1 MGTDRGKEDSLLDGL
16 LEVQRAIVAQRALHE
31 VLDVIVGCAQRLI
44 RADVVVLRLRDPSQP
59 GRTSV
64 VASQGASHAL
74 LARAPRGEG
83 GDVGA
88 QARAKGE
95 LVAQEGGESELSP
108 WEWVAEGLRVGMA
121 APVRENGEVAGSL
134 GVASRDPRRRFS
146 QDDRRALGSLAEHA
160 TLALNQARAL
170 DDLAHQVFHDPLTG
184 LANRALFIDRA
195 KHALARVERTGLPV
209 GVLVIDLDEF
219 HAINDSIGHRLGDAL
234 LSEVGARLSG
244 ELRPTDTLARLGS
257 DEFAVL
263 LEDIHGREDAAQA
276 AERLLEALTTP
287 FDLGDRRVFLTASIG
302 VAAGVG
308 DPETLLRNADL
319 AMYRAK
325 AQGRGRCVI
334 FEEGM
339 HRAVVER
346 LELDG
351 ELRRG
356 IENDELELAYQPII
370 DMKTGEVSGL
380 EALVRWR
387 HPTRGLLP
395 PARFIPMS
403 EASGRIREVGRWVL
417 RAACHQGAL
426 WRAKYPAMPGLRI
439 SVNLSGVQLRDPELV
454 KDVAAVLEETQLEP
468 DALTLEVT
476 ETVLMDDLDLASASR
491 RLSELKRLGI
501 EIAVDDFG
509 VGHASLRY
517 LKRLPLDFL
526 KIARP
531 FVDEIER
538 PEPRPRMLQAIL
550 ELSGI
555 FGLRP
560 VAEGIE
566 RPEQRERLLELGC
579 RLGQGHL
586 LARPLSAAAADAVL
600 LRSGLL
606 GSGPGASDQAIS
618 VRNDPN

>member
-146 QDDRRALGSLAEHA
+146 QDDRRALSSLAEHA

>member
-1 MGTDRGKEDSLLDGL
+1 
-16 LEVQRAIVAQRALHE
+16 
-31 VLDVIVGCAQRLI
+31 
-44 RADVVVLRLRDPSQP
+44 
-59 GRTSV
+59 
-64 VASQGASHAL
+64 
-74 LARAPRGEG
+74 
-83 GDVGA
+83 
-88 QARAKGE
+88 
-95 LVAQEGGESELSP
+95 
-108 WEWVAEGLRVGMA
+108 
-121 APVRENGEVAGSL
+121 
-134 GVASRDPRRRFS
+134 
-146 QDDRRALGSLAEHA
+146 
-160 TLALNQARAL
+160 
-170 DDLAHQVFHDPLTG
+170 
-184 LANRALFIDRA
+184 
-195 KHALARVERTGLPV
+195 
-209 GVLVIDLDEF
+209 VLVIDLDEF

-234 LSEVGARLSG
+234 LAEVAARLAR

-263 LEDIHGREDAAQA
+263 LEDIHGREDAALA
-276 AERLLEALTTP
+276 AERLLEAMAAP

-325 AQGRGRCVI
+325 AQGRGRCVT
-334 FEEGM
+334 FESGM

-370 DMKTGEVSGL
+370 SMDTGAVSGL

-403 EASGRIREVGRWVL
+403 EASGRIREVGQWVL

-426 WRAKYPAMPGLRI
+426 WRAKYPAIPGLRI
-439 SVNLSGVQLRDPELV
+439 CVNLSGVQLRDPELV

-468 DALTLEVT
+468 EALTLEVT

-491 RLSELKRLGI
+491 RLSDLKRLGI

-517 LKRLPLDFL
+517 LKRLPLDIL

-550 ELSGI
+550 ELSEV

-579 RLGQGHL
+579 ELGQGHL
-586 LARPLSAAAADAVL
+586 LARPLTAAAADAVL

-606 GSGPGASDQAIS
+606 PGTAPAADQAIS
-618 VRNDPN
+618 VRNEPS